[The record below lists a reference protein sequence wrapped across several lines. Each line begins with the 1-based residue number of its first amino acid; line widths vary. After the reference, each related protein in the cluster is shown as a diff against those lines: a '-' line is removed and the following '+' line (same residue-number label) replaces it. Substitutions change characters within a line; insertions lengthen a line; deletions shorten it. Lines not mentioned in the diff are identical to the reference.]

1 MKPLQRDI
9 KTANKIS
16 QQKNLPVTG
25 RNDKTIL
32 VNLNLNNEK
41 NILYNNGLL
50 EYSLQTDP

>member
-1 MKPLQRDI
+1 MI
-9 KTANKIS
+9 KI
-16 QQKNLPVTG
+16 P
-25 RNDKTIL
+25 L